1 MSRRTLRSPITL
13 AAVVLCIATMIAGVP
28 TASAVDTDAV
38 AIADRAAERALGPQA
53 RGPDFLESGAAARTG
68 TIIVNSGEVSI
79 GTGLDVQ
86 LPVGENSD
94 HAVVVDGDAA
104 LAGSQDT
111 TLVVDAV
118 SSDTVRIS
126 SVLETPEADTRI
138 PYEFDLPEGAV
149 LEKQDDGS
157 VDVVVSLADGI
168 DAVTASIEQP
178 WAVDANGA
186 PVATE
191 YQIFG
196 ATLMQVVHTTSDTA
210 FPVVADPT
218 VVNKWWGIVV
228 RFNRSETASVGLG
241 GAVCNQVVSKIPHPA
256 ATVLGAYCGVLATV
270 AAAAYAQPNKCPRVN
285 VGWIGGVLNSVTPW
299 IGTC

>member
-1 MSRRTLRSPITL
+1 M
-13 AAVVLCIATMIAGVP
+13 VAGVP
-28 TASAVDTDAV
+28 TASAVEADAV
-38 AIADRAAERALGPQA
+38 EVTDRAAEQALGEQA
-53 RGPDFLESGAAARTG
+53 EGPRFMESGAVARTG
-68 TIIVNSGEVSI
+68 AIAVDSGEVSI

-86 LPVGENSD
+86 LPGVED
-94 HAVVVDGDAA
+94 AAPAVVVDGDAV
-104 LAGSQDT
+104 LAGPQDT
-111 TLVVDAV
+111 TLVVDAL

-126 SVLETPEADTRI
+126 SVLETPEADTSI
-138 PYEFDLPEGAV
+138 PYEFGLPEGAA

-157 VDVVVSLADGI
+157 VDVVLPLADGV

-178 WAVDANGA
+178 WAVDANGV

-191 YQIFG
+191 YEIYG
-196 ATLMQVVHTTSDTA
+196 STLVQVVHTTSGTA

-270 AAAAYAQPNKCPRVN
+270 AAAAYAQPNKCLRVN
-285 VGWIGGVLNSVTPW
+285 VGWIGGALNSVTPW